1 MKPIHFVPDVSTQ
14 HLSEQDSKRYF
25 SIVGLAVFALAAVN
39 VGVQFLFA
47 FLARQFLPLSWRTS
61 PLFSYLLSMIP
72 LYLFALPV
80 FLLILRRL
88 PAVRP
93 LSQPIKAGAWFG
105 GLCVAFLFM
114 QIGNYIGQ
122 MLMNWMSLITQNSF
136 ENPVSSATSGS
147 PVWLNLIFLAILA
160 PILEELVFRKLLCDR
175 LLPLGEGYAVVI
187 SGIAFG
193 LFHGNFFQFFY
204 ACALGILFGY
214 VYVKSGKIIWSIL
227 YHVTINLL
235 GGVFSGWLVDKI
247 DMDALTD
254 FINEAAE
261 TGVYN
266 ISAIEGQLPYL
277 MMLVCYSFLLYGLA
291 IVGIIY
297 LIRTRKK
304 IHLESGLLPPPAE
317 KRVST
322 VLLTPGVALAIAF
335 FAFLFVISLL

>member
-1 MKPIHFVPDVSTQ
+1 MKPIHFVPDASTQ

-25 SIVGLAVFALAAVN
+25 STVGLAVFALAAVN
-39 VGVQFLFA
+39 FVVQILLA
-47 FLARQFLPLSWRTS
+47 LLARNFLPTAWKTS

-80 FLLILRRL
+80 FLLLLRRL

-93 LSQPIKAGAWFG
+93 LSQPIKASAWFG

-122 MLMNWMSLITQNSF
+122 VLMNWMALITRHSF
-136 ENPVSSATSGS
+136 ENPVSDITSGS

-160 PILEELVFRKLLCDR
+160 PVLEELVFRKLLCDR

-204 ACALGILFGY
+204 ACALGILFAY
-214 VYVKSGKIIWSIL
+214 VYVKSGKIIWSML
-227 YHVTINLL
+227 YHVVINLL
-235 GGVFSGWLVDKI
+235 GDVFAGWLVDKI
-247 DMDALTD
+247 DPEALID
-254 FINEAAE
+254 FLTEAAE

-266 ISAIEGQLPYL
+266 IAAIEGQLPYL
-277 MMLVCYSFLLYGLA
+277 ILLACYSFILYGLA
-291 IVGIIY
+291 IVGLIY
-297 LIRTRKK
+297 LIRMRKK
-304 IHLESGLLPPPAE
+304 IRLESGLLPPPSE
-317 KRVST
+317 KRISN
-322 VLLTPGVALAIAF
+322 VLLTPGIALAIAF
-335 FAFLFVISLL
+335 FAFLFVFSLL